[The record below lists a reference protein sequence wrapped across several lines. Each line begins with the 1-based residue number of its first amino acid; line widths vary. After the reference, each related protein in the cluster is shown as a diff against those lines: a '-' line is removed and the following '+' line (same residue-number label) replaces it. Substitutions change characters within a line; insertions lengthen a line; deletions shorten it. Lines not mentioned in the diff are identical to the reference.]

1 MCFWKS
7 GAKVIIFL
15 HLLSSFLKKSTSLL
29 HYLVSKYAS
38 SFGYSVHRNTTIS
51 IIMLIYSNNWPLQEQ
66 YYKIFPIFALT
77 KPTDLCIQRQN
88 QKMKRWQP
96 TRKRL
101 NRVWRSLCH
110 LFGTLKNISATPT
123 RCRAI
128 LVISRHTL
136 GETDTC
142 PHCTWQK
149 KRRCWRAKFI
159 PLLTRS
165 W

>member
-1 MCFWKS
+1 MRSKCWNIT
-7 GAKVIIFL
+7 GQATLGMAVLAIE
-15 HLLSSFLKKSTSLL
+15 HQG
-29 HYLVSKYAS
+29 LVPVS
-38 SFGYSVHRNTTIS
+38 
-51 IIMLIYSNNWPLQEQ
+51 
-66 YYKIFPIFALT
+66 YKIFPIFALT

-110 LFGTLKNISATPT
+110 PYGTPKNISATPT

-136 GETDTC
+136 GETDARVVT
-142 PHCTWQK
+142 PTIITAIVAIIAASSA
-149 KRRCWRAKFI
+149 RCWCAQSQAGTIHGARWWSMPLFWVPNLKYNSPARADAQ
-159 PLLTRS
+159 
-165 W
+165 